1 MNRNF
6 KENTQAFAVKAA
18 LGYLEKDPEKNFPK
32 LLAWGDKFDVS
43 NTLLAQRKAM
53 GLLRP
58 LRRMQREG
66 SE

>member
-43 NTLLAQRKAM
+43 YGFAPAIAQDAA
-53 GLLRP
+53 
-58 LRRMQREG
+58 
-66 SE
+66 